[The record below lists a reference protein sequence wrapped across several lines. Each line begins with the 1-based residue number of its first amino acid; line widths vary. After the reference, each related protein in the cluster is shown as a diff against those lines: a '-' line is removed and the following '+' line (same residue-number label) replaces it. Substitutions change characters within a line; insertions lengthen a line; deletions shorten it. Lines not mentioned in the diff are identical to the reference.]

1 MPLKGTPLVFMA
13 PSRYFGKTQ
22 LHKKV
27 KKNNL
32 LKPSDLVTNVVMQT
46 LKLFNVK
53 KWKYYLL
60 ILLDC
65 VIQLY

>member
-46 LKLFNVK
+46 L
-53 KWKYYLL
+53 
-60 ILLDC
+60 
-65 VIQLY
+65 